1 MVYFRPSQ
9 ITGLVDVS
17 GSVDLS
23 RLDIIEYAEAT
34 SVSASTLVTVLTHTA
49 LASENIVVI
58 TCSGQASAKF
68 QLFVDTVLKGT
79 VRITGGNGLTDGWT
93 FPFPLALNI
102 TQVLDVKVTHFHTG
116 ASLDYEV
123 GVYAFT
129 SA

>member
-1 MVYFRPSQ
+1 MDFRPSQ

-23 RLDIIEYAEAT
+23 RLDIILYAETT
-34 SVSASTLVTVLTHTA
+34 SLSASTVDTVLTRVA
-49 LASENIVVI
+49 IAEENIVVI
-58 TCSGQASAKF
+58 KCSGQASAKF
-68 QLFVDTVLKGT
+68 QFFIDTVLKGT
-79 VRITGGNGLTDGWT
+79 VRITGANGLTDGWT

-102 TQVLDVKVTHFHTG
+102 TQVLDVKVEHFHTG

>member
-9 ITGLVDVS
+9 ISGLVDVS

-23 RLDIIEYAEAT
+23 RLDIILYAEAT
-34 SVSASTLVTVLTHTA
+34 AVSASTLTTVITRTS

-58 TCSGQASAKF
+58 KCSGQASAKF
-68 QLFVDTVLKGT
+68 QFFIDTVLKGT
-79 VRITGGNGLTDGWT
+79 IRITGGDNLTGGWT